1 MEARLGVRKAT
12 KSREGEAQGGAS
24 KVAKKGEVGEKITD
38 GEQSKELR
46 FWLVLLFGW
55 CATL

>member
-1 MEARLGVRKAT
+1 MGARLEARRVASG
-12 KSREGEAQGGAS
+12 GGAS
-24 KVAKKGEVGEKITD
+24 KVAKKGEVGEKIAD